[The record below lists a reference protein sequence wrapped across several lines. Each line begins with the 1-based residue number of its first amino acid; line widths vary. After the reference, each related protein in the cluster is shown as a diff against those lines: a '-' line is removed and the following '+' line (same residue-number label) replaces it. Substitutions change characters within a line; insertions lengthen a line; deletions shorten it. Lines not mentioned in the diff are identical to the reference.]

1 LGLNPKLILA
11 SSSPRRRDLLAR
23 LGVVPDHVASPDIDE
38 SPRKGEVPRVYALRM
53 AEEKA
58 RAVARGAGEIVV
70 AGDTTVA
77 VGRRILQQAA
87 DADMQRGFLELLSGR
102 RHHVLSAVAVIDAN
116 GRLRSRMSD
125 SIVRF
130 KRLGDDEIQC
140 YIDSKEG
147 LGKAGGYAI
156 QGRAEAL
163 IDWMA
168 GSHSGVI
175 GLPLYETRLLLR
187 ASGYHIG

>member
-1 LGLNPKLILA
+1 MGLNPQLILA

-23 LGVVPDHVASPDIDE
+23 LGVVPDRVASPDIDE
-38 SPRKGEVPRVYALRM
+38 NPRKGEVPRVYALRM

-58 RAVARGAGEIVV
+58 QAVLRGDGEIVV

-77 VGRRILQQAA
+77 VGRRILHQAA
-87 DADMQRGFLELLSGR
+87 DAEMQRGFLQLLSGR
-102 RHHVLSAVAVIDAN
+102 RHHVLSAVAVIDTE
-116 GRLRSRMSD
+116 GRMRSRISD

-130 KRLGDDEIQC
+130 KRLGADEIDA
-140 YIDSKEG
+140 YIESGEG

-168 GSHSGVI
+168 GSHSGVV
-175 GLPLYETRLLLR
+175 GLPLYETRTLLR
-187 ASGYHIG
+187 ASGYALG

>member
-23 LGVVPDHVASPDIDE
+23 LGVVPDRVASPDIDE
-38 SPRKGEVPRVYALRM
+38 NPRKGELPRVYALRM

-58 RAVARGAGEIVV
+58 QAVARGDGEIVV

-87 DADMQRGFLELLSGR
+87 DAEMQRGFLDLLSGR
-102 RHHVLSAVAVIDAN
+102 RHHVLSAVAVIDAD

-130 KRLGDDEIQC
+130 KRLGDDEIQS
-140 YIDSKEG
+140 YIDSGEG

-175 GLPLYETRLLLR
+175 GLPLYETRALLR
-187 ASGYHIG
+187 ASGYALG

>member
-1 LGLNPKLILA
+1 MPQLVLA

-23 LGVVPDHVASPDIDE
+23 LGVVPDRIASPDIDE
-38 SPRKGEVPRVYALRM
+38 NPRKGEVPRVYALRM

-58 RAVARGAGEIVV
+58 RAVERKAGEIVL

-87 DADMQRGFLELLSGR
+87 DAEMQRGFLKLLSGR
-102 RHHVLSAVAVIDAN
+102 RHHVLSAVAVIDAD
-116 GRLRSRMSD
+116 GRLRTRISD

-130 KRLGDDEIQC
+130 KRLGDDEMDA
-140 YIDSKEG
+140 YIACGEG

-163 IDWMA
+163 VDWMA

-175 GLPLYETRLLLR
+175 GLPLYETRALLR
-187 ASGYHIG
+187 AAGYSLD

>member
-1 LGLNPKLILA
+1 LGLNPKLVLA

-23 LGVVPDHVASPDIDE
+23 LGVVPDRIESPDIDE
-38 SPRKGEVPRVYALRM
+38 NPRKGELPRVYALRM

-58 RAVARGAGEIVV
+58 RAVARHGDEIVV

-87 DADMQRGFLELLSGR
+87 DAEMQRGFLKLLSGR
-102 RHHVLSAVAVIDAN
+102 RHHVLSAVAVIDAE

-130 KRLGDDEIQC
+130 KRLGDDEIQS
-140 YIDSKEG
+140 YIDSGEG

-156 QGRAEAL
+156 QGRVEAL

-187 ASGYHIG
+187 ASGYPLD

>member
-1 LGLNPKLILA
+1 MRLVLA

-23 LGVVPDHVASPDIDE
+23 IGVSPDRIASPDINE
-38 SPRKGEVPRVYALRM
+38 NPLKGEIPRVYALRM
-53 AEEKA
+53 AVEKA
-58 RAVARGAGEIVV
+58 HAVAREADEIVI

-77 VGRRILQQAA
+77 VGRRILPQAA
-87 DADMQRGFLELLSGR
+87 DADMQRRFLQLLSGR
-102 RHHVLSAVAVIDAN
+102 RHHVLSAICVIDAS
-116 GRLRSRMSD
+116 GRARSRLSD

-130 KRLGDDEIQC
+130 KRLGDDEINA
-140 YIDSKEG
+140 YIASSEG

-163 IDWMA
+163 IDWIS

-175 GLPLYETRLLLR
+175 GLPLYETRALLR
-187 ASGYHIG
+187 AAGYPVE

>member
-1 LGLNPKLILA
+1 MGLIPTLILA
-11 SSSPRRRDLLAR
+11 SSSPRRRELLAR
-23 LGVVPDHVASPDIDE
+23 LGVEPARIASPDIDE
-38 SPRKGEVPRVYALRM
+38 TPRKGEVPRVYALRM

-58 RAVARGAGEIVV
+58 VAVPRASGEIVV

-77 VGRRILQQAA
+77 VGRRILQQAT
-87 DADMQRGFLELLSGR
+87 DAEMQRGFLTLLSGR
-102 RHHVLSAVAVIDAN
+102 RHHVLSAVAVIDGD
-116 GRLRSRMSD
+116 GRLRSRICD

-130 KRLGDDEIQC
+130 KRLSPEEMES
-140 YIDSKEG
+140 YIESGEG

-168 GSHSGVI
+168 GSHSGVV
-175 GLPLYETRLLLR
+175 GLPLYETRSLLR
-187 ASGYHIG
+187 ASGYPLA